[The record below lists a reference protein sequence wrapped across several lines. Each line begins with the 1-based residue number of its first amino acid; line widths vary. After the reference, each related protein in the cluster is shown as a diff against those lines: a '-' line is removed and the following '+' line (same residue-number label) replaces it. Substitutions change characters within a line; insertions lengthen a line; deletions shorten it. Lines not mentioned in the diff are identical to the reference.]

1 MHSIVIQDLARTR
14 ELDTHAMS
22 AVRGGT
28 AAWGPNVNVNVN
40 LDQKIGQFQAI
51 QVNVLNG
58 NGVIGAGFEGPKLDL
73 SPEQWATN
81 SAVIPPL

>member
-58 NGVIGAGFEGPKLDL
+58 NGVIGAGFSRDR
-73 SPEQWATN
+73 SST
-81 SAVIPPL
+81 SARSNGR